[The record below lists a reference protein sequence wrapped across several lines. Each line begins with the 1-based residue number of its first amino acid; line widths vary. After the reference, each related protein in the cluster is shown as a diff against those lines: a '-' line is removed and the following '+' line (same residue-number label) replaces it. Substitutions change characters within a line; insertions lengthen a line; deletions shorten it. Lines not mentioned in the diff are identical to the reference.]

1 MSYPGTQQSGPS
13 SLEDRVTA
21 LEENT
26 KKNNKNL
33 TDTLKKLV
41 TILNEARDVECKLP
55 PFCEEPGKPG
65 ENE

>member
-1 MSYPGTQQSGPS
+1 MSYTGTQQSGPL

-21 LEENT
+21 LEENAE
-26 KKNNKNL
+26 KNNKNL

-41 TILNEARDVECKLP
+41 TTLNEARDEECKLP
-55 PFCEEPGKPG
+55 PFCVEPENPG

>member
-1 MSYPGTQQSGPS
+1 MSYPATQHSGPR

-26 KKNNKNL
+26 EKNNKNL
-33 TDTLKKLV
+33 TDTFQELIR
-41 TILNEARDVECKLP
+41 ILNEAREVECKLP
-55 PFCEEPGKPG
+55 PYCKELGKPG